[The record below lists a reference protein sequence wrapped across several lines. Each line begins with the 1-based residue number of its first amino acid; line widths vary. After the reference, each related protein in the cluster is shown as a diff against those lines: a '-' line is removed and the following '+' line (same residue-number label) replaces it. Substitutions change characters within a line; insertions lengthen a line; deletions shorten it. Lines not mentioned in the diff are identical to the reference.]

1 MVARARARTR
11 AGTRLA
17 AARTEQVVEEVL
29 LGPNNAGR
37 LVRRRVGEAGR
48 GARRAANQPVP
59 AQREEWRQKRGRGGG
74 AQAARMRALARRS
87 ITTARRRG
95 GGGGTHRLGPCL
107 WPSAGFTVWHCAH
120 LVLKI
125 LAPCVAGKQAR
136 GARGKEWEKKGARR
150 PRRRAAMTR
159 AKPARQEA
167 RRRRPRAAHGQ
178 HAYLRSVCH
187 FPYAK
192 LCANET
198 RLPSSACLRG
208 RRKERPERARAARAA
223 RAQ

>member
-74 AQAARMRALARRS
+74 AQAARTESARA
-87 ITTARRRG
+87 
-95 GGGGTHRLGPCL
+95 P
-107 WPSAGFTVWHCAH
+107 
-120 LVLKI
+120 
-125 LAPCVAGKQAR
+125 KQNDGEA
-136 GARGKEWEKKGARR
+136 
-150 PRRRAAMTR
+150 
-159 AKPARQEA
+159 A
-167 RRRRPRAAHGQ
+167 RRRRRHAQVGALLVALGGVHRVALRALG
-178 HAYLRSVCH
+178 LED
-187 FPYAK
+187 
-192 LCANET
+192 LGT
-198 RLPSSACLRG
+198 LLGRLPGRVWVESQARGWGARVRG
-208 RRKERPERARAARAA
+208 RGE
-223 RAQ
+223 